1 MKRKNMIDI
10 LYHKKKDI
18 LGLQF
23 HPEYY
28 SKTGKIFFKAWL
40 SWLSHR
46 NR

>member
-1 MKRKNMIDI
+1 MIDI

-28 SKTGKIFFKAWL
+28 SKTGKLFFKAWL
-40 SWLSHR
+40 LWLSHR
-46 NR
+46 NI